1 LCNENKS
8 LKACEFIASSK
19 ELSKK
24 QEENPIAFYDT
35 LEEAF
40 RKYTTV
46 DPESIEG
53 AALLNHHFVNQL
65 VSDIRGNLQK
75 LNLGSLT
82 NKTQLIDITFQV
94 FNNRNLE
101 EERRARV
108 RKEGK
113 PDLWLLQLGLSPVL
127 KRHP

>member
-94 FNNRNLE
+94 FNNRKLE
-101 EERRARV
+101 EEKKEQSKERRQA
-108 RKEGK
+108 KLMAAAIGAN
-113 PDLWLLQLGLSPVL
+113 PMP